1 MTSFDPPEM
10 PADAPATTGIQRP
23 SETPSIPLAP
33 LPRPPAMSVE
43 QFAHRRGWLDALL
56 VALVLAFAF
65 LIASFPAANPDFFR
79 QAAVGR
85 LIVQG
90 AYAFGVD
97 PFSFAADD
105 VYQVN
110 HSWLFGLLVYA
121 LYQIPAVGGTVL
133 VIGKALLAAALAEIM
148 LRTGRR
154 RGQSL
159 WIPAAC
165 TVLAILAVSPRLLL
179 QSTCLSFLFLG
190 LTLWLLQRP
199 PRSWWWLPPLF
210 ALWANCDAWF
220 VLGPLTVAL
229 YLVGELIQR
238 WLPSNDEGEE
248 ETRRSRLQ
256 TLGLVLLVGLAACL
270 INPHH
275 VHVFTLPPE
284 LGLSPAADLLHDDA
298 QFRFLYLSPL
308 HAEYYEP
315 YLGRS
320 VAGLSY
326 LPLLLVGLLSFVFLR
341 GRAPAW
347 RLLIWL
353 GFALLS
359 LYNVRCIPFF
369 ALVAGPITALNW
381 LDFAARR
388 RGDAPRLTTGW
399 LWWSLGGRV
408 LTILLLLVL
417 LAATV
422 PGWLQAQPYDH
433 RRVGWRVVADPSLEQ
448 TARQIHEWRK
458 DGKLPPEPHWFNMR
472 REVADYVAW
481 FAPGERVFLDQQLP
495 YARKAAEDYLAVRKS
510 LEQMI
515 RDGNASKDISPA
527 EAKKKWEKILRDR
540 RVHYWILDTHRASLR
555 DKADMVAQIVLFT
568 SSTEWPLCSVQGRSA
583 IFAWRDPQAKDEPDP
598 SDGLELDL
606 KRLAFGRE
614 AEQAPPQ
621 GPEIVVPSREPWDL
635 WLHAPPP
642 VSANRQAADLYIFRF
657 DAFEIHEN
665 LRAWRS
671 AVAAGAVAA
680 VLPRGPMPNSLLALS
695 WSGTYHDQFPPG
707 QFQPARRIEPNE
719 RVAMAAWSLYTNGPQ
734 AEPPPSLYLALRA
747 ARRALADNPQDPQ
760 THLLLGQIY
769 ARFDGQPHEQNL
781 KTALPLAE
789 EIRRTQMTAA
799 FHNCLRFPSTPDVAA
814 AAHQAL
820 FGLFDRLHYQD
831 VAAAHF
837 REWMNNLRAAG
848 PKPNVSATQH
858 AQMLD
863 KMDRELKRREKEVE
877 QARNLYV
884 LNAKGKSALEKFS
897 LAREKGLADLA
908 AQTAEEA
915 ASEMNDPKGQRDVAR
930 EVVLLLLNLGR
941 LDKARAVRIFDPEE
955 TAGQPVPP
963 NYLDLHLRLA
973 AASGDYEQA
982 DRLLADALNYAWKNP
997 AGQSV
1002 HFRERMLVSEAIGCV
1017 LLSEAQRFAAPRST
1031 ERIRP
1036 LAGSPQLPLPLPRY
1050 AEAMLGSLAIGQQR
1064 TDWQLLRSWLA
1075 VESGRCVEA
1084 RDYFQDALK
1093 TVTPS
1098 ANWAPQVNRL
1108 NVLLPAEANFLQ
1120 ELALRQDIAQN
1131 VSRQYLKWLETSQR

>member
-1 MTSFDPPEM
+1 
-10 PADAPATTGIQRP
+10 
-23 SETPSIPLAP
+23 
-33 LPRPPAMSVE
+33 MSVE

-56 VALVLAFAF
+56 VALVLVFAF
-65 LIASFPAANPDFFR
+65 LIASVPATNPDFFR

-105 VYQVN
+105 VYHVN

-121 LYQIPAVGGTVL
+121 LYQIPAAGGTVL

-154 RGQSL
+154 AGQSL

-165 TVLAILAVSPRLLL
+165 TALAILAVSPRLLL

-199 PRSWWWLPPLF
+199 FRSWWWLPPLF

-220 VLGPLTVAL
+220 FLGPLTVAL

-238 WLPSNDEGEE
+238 WLPSSGEGQE
-248 ETRRSRLQ
+248 ETRRPALT

-275 VHVFTLPPE
+275 VRVFTLPPE
-284 LGLSPAADLLHDDA
+284 LGLSPAADLLHDDG
-298 QFRFLYLSPL
+298 QFRLLYVSPL

-315 YLGRS
+315 YFGRS

-359 LYNVRCIPFF
+359 LYNARCIPFF
-369 ALVAGPITALNW
+369 AIVAGPIAALNW

-388 RGDAPRLTTGW
+388 RGDVPRLTTGW

-408 LTILLLLVL
+408 LTILLVLVL

-422 PGWLQAQPYDH
+422 PGWLQAQPYDYH
-433 RRVGWRVVADPSLEQ
+433 RVGWRVVADPSLEQ
-448 TARQIHEWRK
+448 TARQIYEWRK
-458 DGKLPPEPHWFNMR
+458 EGMLPPEPRWFNMR

-495 YARKAAEDYLAVRKS
+495 YSRKAAEDYLAVRKS
-510 LEQMI
+510 LERMI
-515 RDGNASKDISPA
+515 HDGNTSKDISPTD
-527 EAKKKWEKILRDR
+527 AKKKWEQILRDR
-540 RVHYWILDTHRASLR
+540 HVHYWILDTHRASLR

-568 SSTEWPLCSVQGRSA
+568 SSAEWPLCSVRGRVA
-583 IFAWRDPQAKDEPDP
+583 VFAWKEAEAKGEPHL
-598 SDGLELDL
+598 LELDL
-606 KRLAFGRE
+606 KDLAFGRD
-614 AEQAPPQ
+614 AEKAPPQ
-621 GPEIVVPSREPWDL
+621 GPDIEVPSREPWDL
-635 WLHAPPP
+635 WLHAPLP
-642 VSANRQAADLYIFRF
+642 VSANRQAADLYNFRF

-671 AVAAGAVAA
+671 AVAASAVAA
-680 VLPRGPMPNSLLALS
+680 ALPGGPMPNSLLALS
-695 WSGTYHDQFPPG
+695 WSSTYHDLFLPG

-719 RVAMAAWSLYTNGPQ
+719 RVAMAALSLYTNGPQ

-747 ARRALADNPQDPQ
+747 ARRALLDNPQDPQ
-760 THLLLGQIY
+760 THLLLGQTY
-769 ARFDGQPHEQNL
+769 ARFDGQPHEQAL

-789 EIRRTQMTAA
+789 EIRRTQKTAA

-814 AAHQAL
+814 AAHQEL
-820 FGLFDRLHYQD
+820 FRLFDQLHYQD

-848 PKPNVSATQH
+848 PRPNVSATQH
-858 AQMLD
+858 AQLLD

-877 QARNLYV
+877 QARNLHV

-897 LAREKGLADLA
+897 LALEKGLADLA
-908 AQTAEEA
+908 AQTAEQA
-915 ASEMNDPKGQRDVAR
+915 ASELNDPKGQRDVAR
-930 EVVLLLLNLGR
+930 EVVVLLLNLGR
-941 LDKARAVRIFDPEE
+941 LDKARDVRIFDPEE
-955 TAGQPVPP
+955 TADQPVPP

-973 AASGDYEQA
+973 AASGDYERA
-982 DRLLADALNYAWKNP
+982 DRLLADALNYAWKDP
-997 AGQSV
+997 TGRPV
-1002 HFRERMLVSEAIGCV
+1002 HFPERARISAAIGSV
-1017 LLSEAQRFAAPRST
+1017 LMGEAQHLT
-1031 ERIRP
+1031 
-1036 LAGSPQLPLPLPRY
+1036 GTPQLPTPPWLTLTPSDYSRRRWRLD
-1050 AEAMLGSLAIGQQR
+1050 ALAGALSIEQQR
-1064 TDWQLLRSWLA
+1064 VAWCMLRGWLA
-1075 VESGRCVEA
+1075 VEAGRCVEA
-1084 RDYFQDALK
+1084 RGDFQDALDIM
-1093 TVTPS
+1093 TL
-1098 ANWAPQVNRL
+1098 PQRWMPEVERL
-1108 NVLLPAEANFLQ
+1108 KVLIDAESGPLR
-1120 ELALRQDIAQN
+1120 ELAVRQEI
-1131 VSRQYLKWLETSQR
+1131 VGSLSRQYLKWLKTSPR